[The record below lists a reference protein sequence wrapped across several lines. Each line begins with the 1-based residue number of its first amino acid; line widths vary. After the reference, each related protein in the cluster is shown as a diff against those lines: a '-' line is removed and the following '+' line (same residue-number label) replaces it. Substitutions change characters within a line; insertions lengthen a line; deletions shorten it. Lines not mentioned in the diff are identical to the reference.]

1 MLYFTV
7 QLFLTLQAEVF
18 LSHRA
23 PLLSS
28 PPGTE
33 SQPNGLPHSFSFS
46 DIVMACKE
54 LRTKNTN
61 SIRVL
66 LQLRQSVSLRG
77 ASTMDFF
84 GDMENQGSTMAMDVD
99 DVDQLE
105 ILGESVIADNKLTD
119 ADFFNSFEDDFDDSN
134 IN

>member
-1 MLYFTV
+1 
-7 QLFLTLQAEVF
+7 
-18 LSHRA
+18 
-23 PLLSS
+23 
-28 PPGTE
+28 
-33 SQPNGLPHSFSFS
+33 
-46 DIVMACKE
+46 
-54 LRTKNTN
+54 
-61 SIRVL
+61 
-66 LQLRQSVSLRG
+66 
-77 ASTMDFF
+77 MDFF